1 MEFQLTPFEIQEVK
15 DSIEYCIPKGIMNL
29 NCEKLWNEGYTGEG
43 IKIAVLDTGCDI
55 NHICLKDRIIDYKN
69 FTFEGDKNDVTDKRG
84 HGTHVAG
91 IIAGNRIKQGVTGVA
106 PDCELIICKVISSH
120 GGFDE
125 DIIEALEYAIEQ
137 KVDIINMSIGGAGIH
152 KTMHDLIKKATELG
166 ISVVCAGGNY
176 GDGRADT
183 NELIYPGAFEE
194 VIEVGAVDSNNMICK
209 FSNSNDM
216 IDVCSYGKGIT
227 STFPE
232 NRYAKLDGTSQATP
246 HVSGVLALLKQKFK
260 VEQGRVPT
268 EMELYNELIKY
279 TKQLEGVDKRL
290 QGHGVVHIF

>member
-1 MEFQLTPFEIQEVK
+1 MEFQLTPFVIQEVK
-15 DSIEYCIPKGIMNL
+15 DTIEYCIPKGIRIL
-29 NCEKLWNEGYTGEG
+29 NCEKLWNEGYTGKG
-43 IKIAVLDTGCDI
+43 IKVAVLDTGCDI

-69 FTFEGDKNDVTDKRG
+69 FTFNGDKNDVTDIKG

-91 IIAGNRIKQGVTGVA
+91 IIAGNRVKEGVTGVA

-125 DIIEALEYAIEQ
+125 DIIEGLEYAIS
-137 KVDIINMSIGGAGIH
+137 KNVDIINMSIGGTGDHITIH
-152 KTMHDLIKKATELG
+152 KLIKKATELG

-176 GDGRADT
+176 GDGNAETD
-183 NELIYPGAFEE
+183 ELIYPGAYEE
-194 VIEVGAVDSNNMICK
+194 VIEVGAVDSNDMICK

>member
-1 MEFQLTPFEIQEVK
+1 MEFQLAPFVIQEVK
-15 DSIEYCIPKGIMNL
+15 DSIEYCIPKGIINL
-29 NCEKLWNEGYTGEG
+29 NCQKLWDEGYTGKG
-43 IKIAVLDTGCDI
+43 IKIAILDTGCDI

-69 FTFEGDKNDVTDKRG
+69 FTIEGDKNDVTDKRG

-227 STFPE
+227 STFPN

-260 VEQGRVPT
+260 VEQGRIPT

>member
-1 MEFQLTPFEIQEVK
+1 
-15 DSIEYCIPKGIMNL
+15 
-29 NCEKLWNEGYTGEG
+29 
-43 IKIAVLDTGCDI
+43 
-55 NHICLKDRIIDYKN
+55 
-69 FTFEGDKNDVTDKRG
+69 
-84 HGTHVAG
+84 
-91 IIAGNRIKQGVTGVA
+91 
-106 PDCELIICKVISSH
+106 
-120 GGFDE
+120 
-125 DIIEALEYAIEQ
+125 
-137 KVDIINMSIGGAGIH
+137 MSIGGAGIH
-152 KTMHDLIKKATELG
+152 RTMHDLIKKATELG

-176 GDGRADT
+176 GDGNANTD
-183 NELIYPGAFEE
+183 ELIYPGAFEE

-227 STFPE
+227 STFPN

-260 VEQGRVPT
+260 VEQGRIPT

-279 TKQLEGVDKRL
+279 TKQLEGVDKKL

>member
-15 DSIEYCIPKGIMNL
+15 DSIEYCIPKGIINL

-227 STFPE
+227 STFPN

-260 VEQGRVPT
+260 VEQGRIPT

>member
-15 DSIEYCIPKGIMNL
+15 DSIEYCIPKGIINL

-152 KTMHDLIKKATELG
+152 KTMHNLIKKATELG

-227 STFPE
+227 STFPN

-246 HVSGVLALLKQKFK
+246 HVSGVLALFKQKFK
-260 VEQGRVPT
+260 IEQGRVPT

>member
-15 DSIEYCIPKGIMNL
+15 DSIEYCIPKGIINL

-152 KTMHDLIKKATELG
+152 KTMHNLIKKATELG

-227 STFPE
+227 STFPN

-260 VEQGRVPT
+260 VEQGRIPT

>member
-15 DSIEYCIPKGIMNL
+15 DSIEYCIPKGIINL

-227 STFPE
+227 STFPN

>member
-15 DSIEYCIPKGIMNL
+15 DSIEYCIPKGIINL

-227 STFPE
+227 STFPN

-260 VEQGRVPT
+260 IEQGRVPT

>member
-29 NCEKLWNEGYTGEG
+29 NCEKLWNEGYTGKG

-69 FTFEGDKNDVTDKRG
+69 FTIEGDKNDVTDKRG

-125 DIIEALEYAIEQ
+125 DIIEALEYSIEQ
-137 KVDIINMSIGGAGIH
+137 KVDIINMSLGGAGIH

-227 STFPE
+227 STFPN

>member
-69 FTFEGDKNDVTDKRG
+69 FTIEGDKNDVTDKRG

-227 STFPE
+227 STFPN

>member
-1 MEFQLTPFEIQEVK
+1 MKFQLTPFEIQEVK
-15 DSIEYCIPKGIMNL
+15 DSIEYCIPKGIINL

-227 STFPE
+227 STFPN

>member
-15 DSIEYCIPKGIMNL
+15 DSIEYCIPKGIINL

-152 KTMHDLIKKATELG
+152 KTMQDLIKKATELG

-227 STFPE
+227 STFPN

-260 VEQGRVPT
+260 VEQGRIPT

>member
-1 MEFQLTPFEIQEVK
+1 MEFQLAPFVIQEVK
-15 DSIEYCIPKGIMNL
+15 DSIEYCIPKGIINL
-29 NCEKLWNEGYTGEG
+29 NCQKLWDEGYTGKG
-43 IKIAVLDTGCDI
+43 IKIAILDTGCDI

-69 FTFEGDKNDVTDKRG
+69 FTIEGDKNDVTDKRG

-227 STFPE
+227 STFPN

>member
-69 FTFEGDKNDVTDKRG
+69 FTIEGDKNDVTDKRG

-137 KVDIINMSIGGAGIH
+137 KVDIINMSLGGAGIH

-227 STFPE
+227 STFPN

>member
-1 MEFQLTPFEIQEVK
+1 MEFQLAPFVIQEVK
-15 DSIEYCIPKGIMNL
+15 DSIEYCIPKGIINL
-29 NCEKLWNEGYTGEG
+29 NCQKLWDEGYTGKG
-43 IKIAVLDTGCDI
+43 IKVAVLDTGCDI
-55 NHICLKDRIIDYKN
+55 NHVCLKDRIVAYKN
-69 FTFEGDKNDVTDKRG
+69 FTSNGNENDVRDDSG

-91 IIAGNRIKQGVTGVA
+91 IIAGNRIKQGVTGIA
-106 PDCELIICKVISSH
+106 PECDLVIVKVISSH
-120 GGFDE
+120 GGFDN
-125 DIIEALEYAIEQ
+125 DIIKGLEYAIEQ

-152 KTMHDLIKKATELG
+152 RTMHDLIKKATELG

-176 GDGRADT
+176 GDGNANTD
-183 NELIYPGAFEE
+183 ELIYPGAFEE
-194 VIEVGAVDSNNMICK
+194 VIEVGAVDSNDMICK

-227 STFPE
+227 STFPN

-260 VEQGRVPT
+260 VEQGRIPT

>member
-15 DSIEYCIPKGIMNL
+15 DSIEYCIPKGIINL

-69 FTFEGDKNDVTDKRG
+69 FTIEGDKNDVTDKRG

-152 KTMHDLIKKATELG
+152 RTMHDLIKKATELG

-227 STFPE
+227 STFPN

-260 VEQGRVPT
+260 IEQGRVPT

>member
-1 MEFQLTPFEIQEVK
+1 M
-15 DSIEYCIPKGIMNL
+15 
-29 NCEKLWNEGYTGEG
+29 
-43 IKIAVLDTGCDI
+43 
-55 NHICLKDRIIDYKN
+55 
-69 FTFEGDKNDVTDKRG
+69 
-84 HGTHVAG
+84 
-91 IIAGNRIKQGVTGVA
+91 
-106 PDCELIICKVISSH
+106 IICKVISSH

-227 STFPE
+227 STFPN

>member
-69 FTFEGDKNDVTDKRG
+69 FTIEGDKNDVTDKRG

-176 GDGRADT
+176 GDDRADT
-183 NELIYPGAFEE
+183 DELIYPGAFEE

-227 STFPE
+227 STFPN

>member
-227 STFPE
+227 STFPN

>member
-227 STFPE
+227 STFPN

-260 VEQGRVPT
+260 VEQGRIPT

>member
-15 DSIEYCIPKGIMNL
+15 DSIEYCIPKGIINL

-69 FTFEGDKNDVTDKRG
+69 FTIEGDKNDVTDKRG

-227 STFPE
+227 STFPN

-260 VEQGRVPT
+260 IEQGRVPT

>member
-15 DSIEYCIPKGIMNL
+15 DSIEYCIPKGIINL

-152 KTMHDLIKKATELG
+152 KTMHNLIKKATELG

-227 STFPE
+227 STFPN

>member
-15 DSIEYCIPKGIMNL
+15 DSIEYCIPKGIINL

-152 KTMHDLIKKATELG
+152 KTMHNLIKKATELG

-227 STFPE
+227 STFPN

-260 VEQGRVPT
+260 IEQGRVPT

>member
-152 KTMHDLIKKATELG
+152 KTMHNLIKKATELG

>member
-29 NCEKLWNEGYTGEG
+29 NCEKLWNEGYTGKG
-43 IKIAVLDTGCDI
+43 IKIAILDTGCDI

-69 FTFEGDKNDVTDKRG
+69 FTIEGDKNDVTDKRG

-125 DIIEALEYAIEQ
+125 DIIEALEYSIEQ
-137 KVDIINMSIGGAGIH
+137 KVDIINMSLGGAGIH

-227 STFPE
+227 STFPN

-260 VEQGRVPT
+260 VEQGRIPT

-279 TKQLEGVDKRL
+279 TKQLEGVDKKL

>member
-1 MEFQLTPFEIQEVK
+1 MEFQLAPFVIQEVK
-15 DSIEYCIPKGIMNL
+15 DSIEYCIPKGIINL
-29 NCEKLWNEGYTGEG
+29 NCQKLWDEGYTGKG

-69 FTFEGDKNDVTDKRG
+69 FTIEGDKNDVTDKRG

-227 STFPE
+227 STFPN

>member
-15 DSIEYCIPKGIMNL
+15 DSIEYCIPKGIINL

-260 VEQGRVPT
+260 VEQGRVPS

>member
-15 DSIEYCIPKGIMNL
+15 DSIEYCIPKGIINL

-69 FTFEGDKNDVTDKRG
+69 FTIEGDKNDVTDKRG

-152 KTMHDLIKKATELG
+152 KTMHNLIKKATELG

-227 STFPE
+227 STFPN

-260 VEQGRVPT
+260 IEQGRVPT